1 LSVPKDGWYGSPI
14 MRALPTS
21 RCAWPTLALVALLA
35 GPPLATAQAQEEKP
49 PVEEDAT
56 PAVGVAGNIKAVELL
71 TDRLETSDSF
81 KVRAQ
86 AAVLLGRLGDKKC
99 VPVLVKALVYDE
111 HFVVRAAAAT
121 ALGTLGDERGV
132 EPLFVAAAEP
142 EPLVRDACA
151 RALTRLDARS
161 NYDAISRYAKEG
173 TVEQRSVA
181 VGRLGDLARTGDE
194 KATEIVV
201 EGLADE
207 RPVRDAA
214 AAALADIP
222 TDRAVPILIGA
233 LNHEEGVVRAEAARL
248 LGPRQD
254 VRAVHA
260 LATAYDR
267 AGEQERV
274 RAEIRRALERLRP
287 LVNMDTVAKDARS
300 APDKQLRARAIRLLG
315 VVGDPRSASIMEELL
330 EDQDP
335 FIVGMSAL
343 ALADLGSV
351 SSTPKLEEA
360 LKASKDTRA
369 AAPVEL
375 ALKKLRRQRELQR

>member
-1 LSVPKDGWYGSPI
+1 MSAPVWGWYAFP
-14 MRALPTS
+14 MALPHIP
-21 RCAWPTLALVALLA
+21 RGAWLLPVLVALGLWSTTPA
-35 GPPLATAQAQEEKP
+35 RAQEEKP
-49 PVEEDAT
+49 AASDEDAT
-56 PAVGVAGNIKAVELL
+56 PAVGVAGNARAVELL
-71 TDRLETSDSF
+71 TDRLQTSDSF

-132 EPLFVAAAEP
+132 EPLFVAAAES

-151 RALTRLDARS
+151 RALTHVDART
-161 NYDAISRYAKEG
+161 NYEAISRYAKEG

-181 VGRLGDLARTGDE
+181 ISRLGDLARTGDE
-194 KATEIVV
+194 KATEYVV
-201 EGLADE
+201 EALADE
-207 RPVRDAA
+207 RAVRDAA

-222 TDRAVPILIGA
+222 TDRAVPILITA
-233 LNHEEGVVRAEAARL
+233 LNHEEAVVRAESARL

-254 VRAVHA
+254 SRAVIA

-287 LVNMDTVAKDARS
+287 LVNMDDVVRDARK

-330 EDQDP
+330 DDPDP

-351 SSTPKLEEA
+351 ASLGRLEET
-360 LKASKDTRA
+360 LKAQKDSRA
-369 AAPVEL
+369 AAPVDL
-375 ALKKLRRQRELQR
+375 AVKKLRRQRELQR